1 MRYFFLLVTHCFA
14 LGLDLKGVNNLDD
27 WTLLQD
33 GPIIVGWQEF
43 QGYPISKAEMTMEYD
58 MLSIAELIK
67 NIGNYPNIFKRVTD
81 AKQLEPD
88 IVQII
93 LDMPFPFAGRD
104 YVVKYSIEQK
114 DDRWVFSFYSVD
126 HPRGYSNDK
135 YVRLPNA
142 PGVWILDRTS
152 SEKTMVTYA
161 WNGELLGNFPD
172 FGLKKAW
179 ITQGTEVLTWL
190 NEALS
195 KKIKS

>member
-1 MRYFFLLVTHCFA
+1 MRYLFLLITHCFA
-14 LGLDLKGVNNLDD
+14 LGLDLKGVNDLDD
-27 WTLLQD
+27 WTILQD
-33 GPIIVGWQEF
+33 GPIMVGWQEF
-43 QGYPISKAEMTMEYD
+43 QGYPISKAETILEYD

-67 NIGNYPNIFKRVTD
+67 DLEHYPKIFKRVTD
-81 AKQLEPD
+81 TKQLESD

-104 YVVKYSIEQK
+104 YVVKYAIEQK
-114 DDRWVFSFYSVD
+114 DDQWVFSFSSVD
-126 HPRGYSNDK
+126 HPKGILNDK

-142 PGVWILDRTS
+142 ARVWILDRS
-152 SEKTMVTYA
+152 SSDKTMVTYA

-195 KKIKS
+195 IKVKS